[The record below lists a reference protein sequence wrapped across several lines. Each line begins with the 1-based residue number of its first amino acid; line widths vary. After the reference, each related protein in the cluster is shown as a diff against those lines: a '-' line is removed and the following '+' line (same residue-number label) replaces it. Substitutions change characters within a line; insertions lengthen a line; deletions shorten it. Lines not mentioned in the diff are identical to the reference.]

1 MANAFADSSVRFSP
15 FDVAEPGAWRSL
27 LAVEAPE
34 VIIHLAAETGT
45 GQSLRQGSRHAS
57 VNVVGTT
64 RMTDALFEI
73 GHVPEHVLLTSS
85 RAVYGEGMYS
95 NAHGAMFYPK
105 PRSRAQLENAVWD
118 PLDPNGNAGIPQAN
132 NAELVEPRPTN
143 IYAAT
148 KLAQEHILRAWRDAT
163 GSKLSVLRLQ
173 NVYGSGQSV
182 TNSYTGVLTFFARVA
197 LAKNSI
203 NIFEDGAINR
213 DFVSVLDVAQALV
226 RAIENPPIADRV
238 VDIGSGSAMT
248 LFDAANALAANAGAP
263 APHISGDF
271 RDGDVR
277 SAWADITAATRD
289 FGYQPTVTF
298 DEGSDHLLTW
308 VSKGMS

>member
-1 MANAFADSSVRFSP
+1 MHKRVLITGGAGFIGCEISRKLLTLGHDVCVADNLHQQVHPVAQRPAVLDSSVRFSP

-105 PRSRAQLENAVWD
+105 PRSRA
-118 PLDPNGNAGIPQAN
+118 
-132 NAELVEPRPTN
+132 
-143 IYAAT
+143 
-148 KLAQEHILRAWRDAT
+148 
-163 GSKLSVLRLQ
+163 RL
-173 NVYGSGQSV
+173 
-182 TNSYTGVLTFFARVA
+182 
-197 LAKNSI
+197 
-203 NIFEDGAINR
+203 
-213 DFVSVLDVAQALV
+213 
-226 RAIENPPIADRV
+226 
-238 VDIGSGSAMT
+238 
-248 LFDAANALAANAGAP
+248 
-263 APHISGDF
+263 
-271 RDGDVR
+271 
-277 SAWADITAATRD
+277 
-289 FGYQPTVTF
+289 
-298 DEGSDHLLTW
+298 
-308 VSKGMS
+308 